1 MSPPRIEASRSLVS
15 LRSCVILG
23 LLALFLQGSS
33 GGHMLLVEHAKCA
46 EHGELIHRAHGHGFD
61 TATEPGRALRST
73 SDPESEA
80 SHDHCLLAAERRDA
94 LKPVAGAWV
103 AIVLTIDA
111 PDRFP
116 VVDSALPENA
126 PRFRVAPKNS
136 PPA

>member
-15 LRSCVILG
+15 LRDCVILG

-46 EHGELIHRAHGHGFD
+46 EHGELIHRANGHGFD
-61 TATEPGRALRST
+61 TATEPARSLRST
-73 SDPESEA
+73 SERESEA

-94 LKPVAGAWV
+94 VKPVADAWV
-103 AIVLTIDA
+103 AIMLTTDA
-111 PDRFP
+111 PNCLQ

>member
-1 MSPPRIEASRSLVS
+1 MSRPRVAASRFLVS
-15 LRSCVILG
+15 LRDCVILG
-23 LLALFLQGSS
+23 LLALVLQGSS

-46 EHGELIHRAHGHGFD
+46 EHGELIHRAHGHGID
-61 TATEPGRALRST
+61 TATEPGRSLRST
-73 SDPESEA
+73 TDPESKA

-94 LKPVAGAWV
+94 LKPVADAWV

-111 PDRFP
+111 PDCFP